1 MERQH
6 KMASYFNNFPLTL
19 YSLSANN
26 NINLDTVTNI
36 TARFAF
42 EETLKE
48 NSSAF
53 YPYEIKDT
61 DTPEII
67 AAKYYNNPER
77 HWIVLMFNDIIDPQY
92 DWPLSY
98 PNFIKYVSEKYAAN
112 GAANAT
118 VQTGLTWAQS
128 VNNIHSYYQVNT
140 RTMVITT
147 SDNKTITEKI
157 RITSNAYANLAE
169 TTTTYTLSNNKQIK
183 ETVTKQK
190 LTYYDYEME
199 QNEAKRKIKLI
210 KPIFVNQIVEE
221 FKQIINP

>member
-1 MERQH
+1 
-6 KMASYFNNFPLTL
+6 MANYFNNFPLTL

>member
-1 MERQH
+1 
-6 KMASYFNNFPLTL
+6 MANYFNNFPLTL

-26 NINLDTVTNI
+26 KVSLDTVTNI

-42 EETLKE
+42 EEKLKE

-53 YPYEIKDT
+53 YSYDIKDT

-92 DWPLSY
+92 DWPLRYS
-98 PNFIKYVSEKYAAN
+98 NFINYVNEKYAAN
-112 GAANAT
+112 GAANTT

-128 VNNIHSYYQVNT
+128 INNVHSYYQVNT
-140 RTMVITT
+140 RTLLISTA
-147 SDNKTITEKI
+147 DKKTITEKI
-157 RITSNAYANLAE
+157 KITSNAYANLAE
-169 TTTTYTLSNNKQIK
+169 TNTTYTLPNGKEVK
-183 ETVTKQK
+183 ETVTKEK
-190 LTYYDYEME
+190 LTYYEYEME
-199 QNEAKRKIKLI
+199 ENEAKRKIKLV

-221 FKQIINP
+221 FKSIINP